1 MFSLIAYIVV
11 YVTIYSFGFYYIYR
25 LLREGPAVEV
35 AAALPGAARAGAL
48 RGGGE

>member
-1 MFSLIAYIVV
+1 MFGAISIKGIP
-11 YVTIYSFGFYYIYR
+11 IYSFGFYYIYR

-35 AAALPGAARAGAL
+35 AAALPGPVMAGGV

>member
-1 MFSLIAYIVV
+1 VV
-11 YVTIYSFGFYYIYR
+11 YVTIYSFGFYYIYL
-25 LLREGPAVEV
+25 LLREGPAGEV